1 MNLNSY
7 QLSSIT
13 SNLIT
18 IQFPK
23 NSITYFGTI
32 LFNQDLKYTHLEINQ
47 QQFSMIY
54 LSISTALSPNLLLL
68 SALGD

>member
-54 LSISTALSPNLLLL
+54 LSIGTALSPNLLLL
-68 SALGD
+68 SAPGD